1 MPRATLAAAA
11 VLACA
16 AHGLGANE
24 PPGQAAPREIAAAL
38 RRGGLVL
45 YMRHPETERAQADAE
60 ALDLADC
67 ATQRNLSDAGRRTAA
82 AVGAALRSVSAAI
95 DRAVTSEYCR
105 GRDAAALMS
114 LAAAIE
120 ADAALNDG
128 GRMLAS
134 GPDSP
139 QAEALRAMLRKAPA
153 PGRSTLIVAHR
164 PNLADAAG
172 RAFADLAEGEVAA
185 FLPSPGEPAGFRAV
199 ARVLPKDWAGVAAAA
214 AGARD

>member
-1 MPRATLAAAA
+1 MLRATLSGLATASGAASLAGAA
-11 VLACA
+11 EL
-16 AHGLGANE
+16 
-24 PPGQAAPREIAAAL
+24 PPSVAPYDFAAAL

-45 YMRHPETERAQADAE
+45 YMRHTETDRAQADAE

-82 AVGAALRSVSAAI
+82 AVGAALRSVGAAF

-105 GRDAAALMS
+105 ARDTAALMA
-114 LAAAIE
+114 LPAAAE
-120 ADAALNDG
+120 PDGALNDG

-139 QAEALRAMLRKAPA
+139 QAEAVRAMLRTAPA
-153 PGRSTLIVAHR
+153 PRRSTLIVAHR

-172 RAFADLAEGEVAA
+172 PPFADLAEGEVAA
-185 FLPSPGEPAGFRAV
+185 FRPEPGERAGFQAV
-199 ARVLPKDWAGVAAAA
+199 ARVRPRDWAGIVAAAA
-214 AGARD
+214 RD